1 MKRAVFLLTAVFALV
16 IAANAQ
22 GITVG
27 GSVDNFSMPDVNG
40 KVQTLNDVKGK
51 NGAVIVFV
59 SSQCP
64 VVKGYNERMNQ
75 IATDYA
81 AKGITFI
88 GINANVTE
96 MEKDTAKPADW
107 VKTHIAATYK
117 FPVLFDKGN
126 VFADKVGAT
135 TTPEAYY
142 VDAKNTLLYHGA
154 IDNDRSGSN
163 VTERYLTTAFDS
175 TLAGKPVTKKSANAF
190 GCTIKKVGM

>member
-1 MKRAVFLLTAVFALV
+1 MKRAVFMLTAFFALAM
-16 IAANAQ
+16 AANAQ
-22 GITVG
+22 GIAVG
-27 GSVDNFSMPDVNG
+27 GTVDNFSMPDVNG
-40 KVQTLNDVKGK
+40 KVQTLDGMKGK

-64 VVKGYNERMNQ
+64 VVKGYNDRMNQ

-88 GINANVTE
+88 GINANATE
-96 MEKDTAKPADW
+96 MDAMARPSDW

-126 VFADKVGAT
+126 VFADAVGAT

-142 VDAKNTLLYHGA
+142 VDAKDTLLYHGA

-175 TLAGKPVTKKSANAF
+175 TLAGKPVAKKSANAF

>member
-1 MKRAVFLLTAVFALV
+1 MKRTVFLLTAFFALV
-16 IAANAQ
+16 MAANAQ

-40 KVQTLNDVKGK
+40 KVQALNDIKGK

-64 VVKGYNERMNQ
+64 VVKGYNDRMNQ
-75 IATDYA
+75 IATEYA

-88 GINANVTE
+88 GINANATE
-96 MEKDTAKPADW
+96 MDAMARPADW
-107 VKTHIAATYK
+107 VKTHVAATYK

-126 VFADKVGAT
+126 VFADKLGAT
-135 TTPEAYY
+135 TTPEAYF
-142 VDAKNTLLYHGA
+142 VDTKNTLLYHGA

-163 VTERYLTTAFDS
+163 VTERYLTAAFDS

>member
-1 MKRAVFLLTAVFALV
+1 MKRAVFFLTAIFALAF
-16 IAANAQ
+16 AANAQ

-27 GSVDNFSMPDVNG
+27 AVVENFSMPDVNG
-40 KVQTLNDVKGK
+40 KVQTLNEMKGK

-64 VVKGYNERMNQ
+64 VVKGYNDRMNK
-75 IATDYA
+75 IAAEYA

-88 GINANVTE
+88 GINANSTE
-96 MEKDTAKPADW
+96 MDAMARPVDW
-107 VKTHIAATYK
+107 VKTHIAATYR

-126 VFADKVGAT
+126 VIADKLGAA
-135 TTPEAYY
+135 TTPEAFYI
-142 VDAKNTLLYHGA
+142 DAKNTLLYHGA

-175 TLAGKPVTKKSANAF
+175 TLAGKPVARKSANAF

>member
-1 MKRAVFLLTAVFALV
+1 MKRVIFLFTLVFAFAM
-16 IAANAQ
+16 AANAQ
-22 GITVG
+22 DIAVG
-27 GSVDNFSMPDVNG
+27 GTVENFSMPDVNG
-40 KVQTLNDVKGK
+40 KVHSLNEMKGK

-64 VVKGYNERMNQ
+64 VVKGYNDRMNQ

-88 GINANVTE
+88 GINANSTE
-96 MEKDTAKPADW
+96 MDAMARPADW

-126 VFADKVGAT
+126 VIADKLGAA
-135 TTPEAYY
+135 TTPEAFYI
-142 VDAKNTLLYHGA
+142 DAKSTLLYHGA
-154 IDNDRSGSN
+154 IDNDRSGTN
-163 VTERYLTTAFDS
+163 VTERYLTAAFDS
-175 TLAGKPVTKKSANAF
+175 TLSGKPVAKKSANAF